1 MNNPTPNLA
10 PRIPSMKSQEKRI
23 DKLKQ
28 VLERLSRGE
37 IVQNRQLKTVL
48 GAEGYARYCYDYREQ
63 EQLREILADK
73 PKEIIEYER
82 RLKAATFAYN
92 KADSKSI
99 KGQHKSASK
108 MFNYTDTLFE
118 RLAEYL
124 SEKIAGDL
132 DLEAWFDRT
141 VETTPENSFGLSP
154 DSFPQVI
161 TSRSL
166 NNAGGGHL
174 VNKRT
179 IREVK
184 IDAVKAILEELTS
197 PKQET
202 VVDTTDQMARF
213 KRLRQLSGD

>member
-1 MNNPTPNLA
+1 
-10 PRIPSMKSQEKRI
+10 MKSQEKRN
-23 DKLKQ
+23 KRLKQ
-28 VLERLSRGE
+28 VLARRSRGE

-48 GAEGYARYCYDYREQ
+48 GAEGYARYLDDYCEQ
-63 EQLREILADK
+63 TQLREILANK
-73 PKEIIEYER
+73 PKVITEYER
-82 RLKAATFAYN
+82 RLKAATFSYN

-99 KGQHKSASK
+99 KRQHKSASK

-184 IDAVKAILEELTS
+184 IDAVKAILEELTALE
-197 PKQET
+197 QET

-213 KRLRQLSGD
+213 KRLRTLSSD

>member
-1 MNNPTPNLA
+1 
-10 PRIPSMKSQEKRI
+10 MKSQEKRI
-23 DKLKQ
+23 NKLKQ
-28 VLERLSRGE
+28 VLERLSRE
-37 IVQNRQLKTVL
+37 KIVQNRQLKTVL

-73 PKEIIEYER
+73 PKEITEYEQ
-82 RLKAATFAYN
+82 RLKTATFAYN
-92 KADSKSI
+92 KADSKSQ
-99 KGQHKSASK
+99 KGHRSAKK
-108 MFNYTDTLFE
+108 MFGASDTLFE
-118 RLAEYL
+118 RLSEYL
-124 SEKIAGDL
+124 TEKMAGNGA
-132 DLEAWFDRT
+132 LETWFDRPLAT
-141 VETTPENSFGLSP
+141 AAENSFGLDP
-154 DSFPQVI
+154 DSFPKII

-166 NNAGGGHL
+166 NNKGGGHL